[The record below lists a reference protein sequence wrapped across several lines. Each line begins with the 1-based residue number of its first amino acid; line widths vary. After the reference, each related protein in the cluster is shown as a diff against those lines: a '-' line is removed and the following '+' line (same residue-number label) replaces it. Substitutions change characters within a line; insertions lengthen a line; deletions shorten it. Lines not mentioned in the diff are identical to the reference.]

1 MLKLMAQGEDDAR
14 QGRLTDQAKVFAAL
28 RQRLRDGASSDA

>member
-14 QGRLTDQAKVFAAL
+14 QGRLTDQAEVFAAL
-28 RQRLRDGASSDA
+28 RHRLRDGASSDA